1 MISFKETKA
10 LKDYDSVS
18 LAEMLRE
25 HFIQNYPIAQVE
37 KLSDA
42 IQVASYLHRYDVRRG
57 NRGKLSN
64 PPYIEHPL
72 RVALRLVRFDMKNPD
87 LIIAAILHDTVEDH
101 PFEFA
106 DFVAVVGPQ
115 GVKSEELARKRALDF
130 ISTHFGYGVANIVDD
145 VSNPIIPEGVTK
157 EEKISQYQ
165 KHVERVINHS
175 EDALLVKVSDFIDN
189 AGSLHHHYNLGDKK
203 VSYFLN
209 RYASLIPLYTDAV
222 DTVLHPSFNADAV
235 LTRIEQVDAQ
245 FKKFEESLT

>member
-18 LAEMLRE
+18 LAGMLRE

-72 RVALRLVRFDMKNPD
+72 RVALRLVRFDVKNPD
-87 LIIAAILHDTVEDH
+87 LILAAILHDTVEDH
-101 PFEFA
+101 A
-106 DFVAVVGPQ
+106 SDFMDFQ
-115 GVKSEELARKRALDF
+115 GMPSRYLSEEMSRANALNF
-130 ISTHFGYGVANIVDD
+130 ISTHFGYGVTAIVDD
-145 VSNPIIPEGVTK
+145 VSNPIISEGVTK

-245 FKKFEESLT
+245 FKKFEESLI